1 LRKIAILGAVL
12 IFIVVSPTYL
22 GVSSLSQLQ
31 PSLLKVTTAQEVK
44 TIEILGKNVL
54 TLTTTRIEEWTNGT
68 KLRMVFYHLL
78 NPSNSSI
85 DSKVATSLAVS
96 EKFSKP
102 REYYGMN
109 STPPREVIITY
120 TKWISNTTTR
130 TEKTSRI
137 ESASIRP
144 LTGVY
149 YPYTDWIDGLKFV
162 LEGEYNEVFAT
173 YDHDDNYNDD
183 GYYPLQENT
192 PFILQ
197 GDTKPYHVHLIKDLL
212 NSWVAGNI
220 SEALAVAASFF
231 VYESI
236 EELIEM
242 GLAGASEK
250 IAAILG
256 SPIVVAVLVIW
267 DIVDTIMTL
276 LEILGL
282 ISQAQWVEECV
293 REHFLGDGWA
303 WRGPI
308 ARSKF
313 IGWIWCPFWFKAITG
328 WGWYQ
333 HREFDQTWGTEEIFG
348 DPHHYTVDWYWKTQW
363 KTAPVSAT
371 IDGAGKYVATSP
383 WG

>member
-1 LRKIAILGAVL
+1 MPIIGAVL

-22 GVSSLSQLQ
+22 RVSSLSQLQ
-31 PSLLKVTTAQEVK
+31 PSLLKVTTSEEVK

-78 NPSNSSI
+78 NPSNSSV

-96 EKFSKP
+96 ENFSKP

-109 STPPREVIITY
+109 STPPKEVIITY
-120 TKWISNTTTR
+120 TKWISNTTTK

-149 YPYTDWIDGLKFV
+149 YPFTARIDGCRFV
-162 LEGEYNEVFAT
+162 LEGEYNGVFAT
-173 YDHDDNYNDD
+173 YDHDDNYNRD
-183 GYYPLQENT
+183 GYHPLEANT
-192 PFILQ
+192 PYILE
-197 GDTKPYHVHLIKDLL
+197 GNAKPYHIHLIKDLL
-212 NSWVAGNI
+212 NSWVAGNV
-220 SEALAVAASFF
+220 SEELAVAASFF
-231 VYESI
+231 AFDSI
-236 EELIEM
+236 KKLIKM
-242 GLAGASEK
+242 GLEGASAK
-250 IAAILG
+250 VAAILS
-256 SPIVVAVLVIW
+256 SPIVVAVLLIE
-267 DIVDTIMTL
+267 DMVDTIMTL
-276 LEILGL
+276 LKILHFA
-282 ISQAQWVEECV
+282 SQAQWVEECI

-313 IGWIWCPFWFKAITG
+313 IGWIWCPFWFKPITG

-333 HREFDQTWGTEEIFG
+333 RRLFNQTWGAEGIFG
-348 DPHHYTVDWYWKTQW
+348 DPHHYTVDWYWKTEW
-363 KTAPVSAT
+363 KTAPTNALV
-371 IDGAGKYVATSP
+371 DGGGKYIRLLP
-383 WG
+383 

>member
-1 LRKIAILGAVL
+1 MRKIAILGAVL
-12 IFIVVSPTYL
+12 IFIVLSPTYL

-31 PSLLKVTTAQEVK
+31 PSLLKVTMTQETK

-96 EKFSKP
+96 EKFLKP

-120 TKWISNTTTR
+120 TKWISNTTTK

-137 ESASIRP
+137 ESATIKP

-162 LEGEYNEVFAT
+162 LEGEYNGVFAT
-173 YDHDDNYNDD
+173 YDHDDNYNND

-197 GDTKPYHVHLIKDLL
+197 GNAKRHIHLTKDLL
-212 NSWVAGNI
+212 DSWIAGNI
-220 SEALAVAASFF
+220 SDALAVAASFF
-231 VYESI
+231 LYESV
-236 EELIEM
+236 EELILM
-242 GLAGASEK
+242 GLEGVSEK
-250 IAAILG
+250 VAAVLS
-256 SPIVVAVLVIW
+256 SPIVVAIMVIW
-267 DIVDTIMTL
+267 DMVETIMKL
-276 LEILGL
+276 LEILNL
-282 ISQAQWVEECV
+282 INQAQWVNDWV
-293 REHFLGDGWA
+293 VEHFLGDGWA

-308 ARSKF
+308 ARSEF
-313 IGWIWCPFWFKAITG
+313 IGWIWCPFWFKPITG

-333 HREFDQTWGTEEIFG
+333 HREFDQTWGAEGIFNPE
-348 DPHHYTVDWYWKTQW
+348 PHHYTIDWYYKTEWKI
-363 KTAPVSAT
+363 APTSAS
-371 IDGAGKYVATSP
+371 IDGAGKYMATSP